1 MARGSPGA
9 AAGIGCSRIQL
20 PAEDDPLIGR
30 PGTTGSLVV
39 ISASRGAAKFEVRT
53 IGGVDTL
60 ASPCR
65 DRPVGSAATGPPK
78 RASSPPYA
86 SGSLACLA
94 SPEYISRSSSADINT
109 SQSLTR
115 SLAPDAT
122 RLPSG

>member
-53 IGGVDTL
+53 TGGVDTL

-65 DRPVGSAATGPPK
+65 DRPVGSAADRAAQEGVKPAVAPAGPW
-78 RASSPPYA
+78 RVWH
-86 SGSLACLA
+86 L
-94 SPEYISRSSSADINT
+94 RST
-109 SQSLTR
+109 
-115 SLAPDAT
+115 
-122 RLPSG
+122 